1 MHAQVILAVLLFANL
16 LPKALGS
23 FTVSHPGES
32 VVQNPKHP
40 VSMRECQDM
49 PTGSNPWLGCPVQSR
64 PIIIQIY
71 TKKINVAGMLLVK

>member
-1 MHAQVILAVLLFANL
+1 MHAQVILAVLLFANP

-49 PTGSNPWLGCPVQSR
+49 LTGSNP
-64 PIIIQIY
+64 
-71 TKKINVAGMLLVK
+71 